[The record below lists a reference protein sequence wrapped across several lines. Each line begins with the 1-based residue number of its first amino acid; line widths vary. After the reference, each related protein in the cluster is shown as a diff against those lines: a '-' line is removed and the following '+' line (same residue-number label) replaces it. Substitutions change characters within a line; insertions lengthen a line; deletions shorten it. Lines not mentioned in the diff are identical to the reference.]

1 MKTAIISAKYTEQGP
16 LERFFA
22 EVFGI
27 NKAEVRVSKVDYAN
41 TIYRSLN
48 MSQFTRGRYQCTIP
62 RGLNKVRRVFLFSSN
77 FMFH

>member
-1 MKTAIISAKYTEQGP
+1 MKTAIISAKYTEQGS
-16 LERFFA
+16 LENFFA

-27 NKAEVRVSKVDYAN
+27 NKAGVRVSKVDYAI

-62 RGLNKVRRVFLFSSN
+62 RSLNKVERVFLCSSN